1 MTNTFTTSTTFTRT
15 DAEYL
20 ASKVVSD
27 LRGMKAYYYR
37 PDESLIWDYYEE
49 LAELLSDGYLASVE
63 YGFKRNGQRVVTLF
77 YELRT
82 DGSLADGK
90 SGGVYARA
98 DISGTTW
105 FSFLAYSRKW
115 HLLSPNAQQE
125 IEARLPIQRSYGQAP
140 QDGSGYWVTDRS
152 YSSKDVGTQ
161 RRTFRPY

>member
-15 DAEYL
+15 NAEYL

-27 LRGMKAYYYR
+27 LRGMKDYYCR
-37 PDESLIWDYYEE
+37 PNESLIWDYYEE
-49 LAELLSDGYLASVE
+49 LAELLVGGYVASVE

-98 DISGTTW
+98 DMSGTTW
-105 FSFLAYSRKW
+105 FSFLVYSRKW
-115 HLLSPNAQQE
+115 NLLSPSAQQE
-125 IEARLPIQRSYGQAP
+125 IKARLPIQRSSGQAP
-140 QDGSGYWVTDRS
+140 QDGSGYWITDRS
-152 YSSKDVGTQ
+152 YSSQGVGTQ

>member
-27 LRGMKAYYYR
+27 LRGMKAYYYQ

-49 LAELLSDGYLASVE
+49 LAELLSDGYVASVE

-105 FSFLAYSRKW
+105 FSFLVYSRKW
-115 HLLSPNAQQE
+115 SLPSPERATGDSKRAFQSSVVMVRHPKTAAAIGLQT
-125 IEARLPIQRSYGQAP
+125 G
-140 QDGSGYWVTDRS
+140 VTPH
-152 YSSKDVGTQ
+152 KV
-161 RRTFRPY
+161 

>member
-15 DAEYL
+15 NAEYL

-27 LRGMKAYYYR
+27 LRGMKAYYSR

-49 LAELLSDGYLASVE
+49 LAELLVGGYVASVE
-63 YGFKRNGQRVVTLF
+63 YGFKRNGQRIVTLF

-98 DISGTTW
+98 DISGAKW
-105 FSFLAYSRKW
+105 FSFLVYSRKW
-115 HLLSPNAQQE
+115 SSLPPGAQQE
-125 IEARLPIQRSYGQAP
+125 IEARLPLQRSSGQAP

-152 YSSKDVGTQ
+152 YSSKGIGTQ